1 MKTLRCIAVLHFIL
15 LLFLGNVGV
24 RVFTHSCKEDGTFKS
39 YFVEL
44 KNHCNDEGKSG
55 LPPCCQRKFDG
66 QPVQQ
71 LKEDC
76 CESDVDVFKIKNSFN
91 HQKVNFEK
99 TLESSPVFSVAVL
112 TGPRF
117 QRFELHTVKN
127 NLRPPPLSRRGKDII
142 IQYQVFRI

>member
-1 MKTLRCIAVLHFIL
+1 MKTLRCIAILHFIL

-44 KNHCNDEGKSG
+44 NNHCDDEGKAS

-66 QPVQQ
+66 QPIQQ

-76 CESDVDVFKIKNSFN
+76 CESDVNVFKIKNSFN
-91 HQKVNFEK
+91 HQKNIFEN
-99 TLESSPVFSVAVL
+99 TSESSLASLASIL

-117 QRFELHTVKN
+117 QRFELNTLKN
-127 NLRPPPLSRRGKDII
+127 NLRPPPLVRRGKDVLILH
-142 IQYQVFRI
+142 QVFRI